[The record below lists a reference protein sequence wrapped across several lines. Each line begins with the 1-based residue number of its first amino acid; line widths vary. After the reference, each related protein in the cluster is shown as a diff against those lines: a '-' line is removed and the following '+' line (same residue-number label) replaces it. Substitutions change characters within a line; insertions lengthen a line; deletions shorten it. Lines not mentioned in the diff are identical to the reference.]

1 MPIKGIEQKKLYNL
15 DERKT
20 LVTIEREYRNK
31 TKKECYIHN
40 GHTRLG
46 FHVINKKGV
55 HKTFLWREYGLSW
68 SVTEVRSAFDF
79 NDWGHYGIYDGK
91 DMFYDNGQELSMFLE
106 SNIEFDTRWHGF
118 KKEIQSMRVQR
129 VFDKGIIVSVHE
141 EMDDAIEQCDLICD
155 CLTDEEEELLTD
167 EMIEEIRELLMEDVE
182 FSSEETAT
190 EIIAE
195 DATLEDVLKTAT
207 ELSELCGNKLHES
220 FLSCMAITLDV
231 VYNHPEDKSFI
242 EERIAKEKAMKE

>member
-1 MPIKGIEQKKLYNL
+1 MLIKGIEQKKLYNL

-46 FHVINKKGV
+46 FHVINEKGV

-91 DMFYDNGQELSMFLE
+91 DMFYDKGQELSMFLA
-106 SNIEFDTRWHGF
+106 SNIEFDTGWHGF
-118 KKEIQSMRVQR
+118 KKEIESMRVQR
-129 VFDKGIIVSVHE
+129 VFDEGILVSVHA
-141 EMDDAIEQCDLICD
+141 EMDDAMEQCDLICD
-155 CLTDEEEELLTD
+155 CLTDEEENLLTD
-167 EMIEEIRELLMEDVE
+167 DMIEEIRDLLMADME

-190 EIIAE
+190 EIIKE
-195 DATLEDVLKTAT
+195 DSTLEDVMKTASQ
-207 ELSELCGNKLHES
+207 LSKSCNDKLHES

-231 VYNHPEDKSFI
+231 VYNYPKDKSFI
-242 EERIAKEKAMKE
+242 EERIAKEKDIKE